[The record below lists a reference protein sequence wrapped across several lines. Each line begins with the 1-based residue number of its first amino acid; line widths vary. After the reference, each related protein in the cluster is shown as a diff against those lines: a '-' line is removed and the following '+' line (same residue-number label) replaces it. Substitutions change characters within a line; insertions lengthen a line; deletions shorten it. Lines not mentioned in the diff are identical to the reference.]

1 MENAVLFRLNIK
13 TESILPV
20 LRHLT
25 SQDHGALQNC
35 STILMAYTG
44 TSAKVIFDIWPTI
57 CSYCP
62 LKETSLKRALRH
74 HAFWVSFWQRGAPF
88 FSLKCSRIF
97 HERVVV
103 VMPLSYKLNHFILWN
118 IAGASFTYFLRGW
131 YGKNPYVPHGRAS
144 ITWLEQFHFG
154 CKFPSS
160 LAAL

>member
-62 LKETSLKRALRH
+62 LKETDRKSTRLNSSHVAL
-74 HAFWVSFWQRGAPF
+74 
-88 FSLKCSRIF
+88 SR
-97 HERVVV
+97 
-103 VMPLSYKLNHFILWN
+103 M
-118 IAGASFTYFLRGW
+118 
-131 YGKNPYVPHGRAS
+131 
-144 ITWLEQFHFG
+144 
-154 CKFPSS
+154 PSS
-160 LAAL
+160 A